1 MGSGVPCRVFDVA
14 ATPGKDIAPALQA
27 AIDRAGA
34 AGGGVVRIPAGAFVL
49 GQSVAVPHDRV
60 SVEGAGSALTR
71 LTVPA
76 SYDQTER
83 DYDEGVITL
92 GRRLDKWRQGWWNNT
107 AVIGAVRDDVPA
119 GGRRLVVEDAALLA
133 EGQWVVVVQY
143 LWPALA
149 AQFSGPG
156 EQAWPSILGW
166 PAAGEFD
173 RRYAFAYLRQITGLD
188 GNVVTV
194 DAPFPRTLRPAD
206 NPIRLRDPQDPAW
219 TAPRAQLGVSGLH
232 IRFDDNRNGKKGRPG
247 GTGILVDSVRDA
259 WVHDVHVEN
268 FPRFGIRVTHAAR
281 TTVSSNAVV
290 DMQDDGRG
298 GFGYAYSA
306 FASQNILFLGNHAE
320 EVRRG
325 FTITHLP
332 SSVIVLSGNT
342 SLATRATGDDTHH
355 SPAQWVVFD
364 DHRMGHGTGLA
375 MINRGPKS
383 DRAFETAWGGVVWNA
398 SGDDRLG
405 GYYGG
410 AVLMNPMAG
419 SQAFVVGVTGMGVHD
434 MGPGSRSGNPRAM
447 HTVPPKAGLQLGHA
461 AGPPGPGS
469 FDRNVLYEGIGQ
481 PGLQPRS
488 LFAAQLRARTGQSP
502 PAFAGGCGRQ
512 PVQAPVVP
520 RRAPAPGLLF
530 DSDHLGSVAM
540 PGSGCVDCDVDSTQR
555 NHTPGGQESA
565 RLVFK
570 PENWALGLRLRG
582 AAIRTDRMDRLVL
595 QVFPTRAAFRLRVTV
610 GTVEL
615 DNQRRKGRGHE
626 THVVT
631 DPLHPN
637 QWNTVVI
644 PRPQITTPEFNTIGL
659 SAVGPESAGEFF
671 LDDVQVVFDRPGGQS
686 LSQPA
691 P

>member
-1 MGSGVPCRVFDVA
+1 MSEITLPSVRGKLTPNRILSDLTWLRVGGPADWLFQPADLDDLRDFLRDLPEDVEVFPMGVGSNLIVRDGGLRAVVIRLGRAFNAIEINGDRV
-14 ATPGKDIAPALQA
+14 
-27 AIDRAGA
+27 RAGA
-34 AGGGVVRIPAGAFVL
+34 AALDAHVARKAAQAGLDLTFLRTIP
-49 GQSVAVPHDRV
+49 
-60 SVEGAGSALTR
+60 GSI
-71 LTVPA
+71 
-76 SYDQTER
+76 
-83 DYDEGVITL
+83 G
-92 GRRLDKWRQGWWNNT
+92 
-107 AVIGAVRDDVPA
+107 GAVR
-119 GGRRLVVEDAALLA
+119 
-133 EGQWVVVVQY
+133 
-143 LWPALA
+143 
-149 AQFSGPG
+149 
-156 EQAWPSILGW
+156 
-166 PAAGEFD
+166 
-173 RRYAFAYLRQITGLD
+173 
-188 GNVVTV
+188 
-194 DAPFPRTLRPAD
+194 
-206 NPIRLRDPQDPAW
+206 
-219 TAPRAQLGVSGLH
+219 
-232 IRFDDNRNGKKGRPG
+232 
-247 GTGILVDSVRDA
+247 
-259 WVHDVHVEN
+259 
-268 FPRFGIRVTHAAR
+268 
-281 TTVSSNAVV
+281 
-290 DMQDDGRG
+290 
-298 GFGYAYSA
+298 
-306 FASQNILFLGNHAE
+306 
-320 EVRRG
+320 
-325 FTITHLP
+325 
-332 SSVIVLSGNT
+332 
-342 SLATRATGDDTHH
+342 
-355 SPAQWVVFD
+355 
-364 DHRMGHGTGLA
+364 
-375 MINRGPKS
+375 
-383 DRAFETAWGGVVWNA
+383 
-398 SGDDRLG
+398 
-405 GYYGG
+405 
-410 AVLMNPMAG
+410 MNPLAG